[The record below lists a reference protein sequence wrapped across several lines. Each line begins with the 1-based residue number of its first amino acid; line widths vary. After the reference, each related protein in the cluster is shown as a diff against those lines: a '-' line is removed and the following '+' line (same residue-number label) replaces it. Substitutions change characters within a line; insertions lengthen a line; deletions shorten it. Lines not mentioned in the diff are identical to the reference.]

1 MQLELVSLKIF
12 HSMSLFDSTWDETIL
27 DRLCLDA
34 APTCVISTKWKWHK
48 KAEKSERIYKY
59 IFWASHNPIHDF
71 FWCCFFLLHSHLKR
85 YRLTIWVSFF
95 SANVKIF
102 PFLDWSRTVFDWE
115 LKHTWKKNAV
125 REMRWRL
132 ISRWSPFEHLN
143 STCGRSG
150 MCNVHINLISCAHF
164 ATLQPSDIDSNYD

>member
-95 SANVKIF
+95 LANVKIF

-115 LKHTWKKNAV
+115 LKHTWKKNRCKRNALTVDFTVIAFRTPQFDVWPV
-125 REMRWRL
+125 R
-132 ISRWSPFEHLN
+132 
-143 STCGRSG
+143 
-150 MCNVHINLISCAHF
+150 NVQCAHQLDF
-164 ATLQPSDIDSNYD
+164 LCSLCNTPTVRYW